1 MSTRRQLPPQI
12 KKVEVTDR
20 KTGKRVVRY
29 QLTVDAGKSN
39 AGRRRQ
45 VRRRYA
51 SEREARQALA
61 KITGGVLDGTFV
73 ARSVLTIEQAC
84 RDWLAG
90 MHDIEPTTR
99 AAYTHALQPLRDRH
113 GDMPVQQ
120 LTKARLDQLVTD
132 LTKGSF
138 PGQLPG
144 QRRKWTANSINPMLN
159 LISRVLADLVRQG
172 ALSRDVAALVKRLKR
187 PEAKL
192 TTFTEKE
199 VWQLL
204 KHVENDRL
212 GHAWHLALSG
222 LRRGEISGL
231 EWSDVQLD
239 NDRDAGTL
247 TIAHYRVSVGGKVHD
262 TDPKTERSART
273 LPLTPALAKA
283 LKRAKA
289 LQAAERL
296 RLGPHYI
303 GEGKHVVVDDAGRPY
318 HPDTLSDFWRELCGE
333 AKVRQIRLHDARHS
347 CASIMHAQAVPIAVI
362 SAWLGH
368 ADPAFTMRTYV
379 HAQDGGL
386 KAAADTLQKVVTRS

>member
-1 MSTRRQLPPQI
+1 MSRQQLPPQI
-12 KKVEVTDR
+12 KKVDVTDR

-29 QLTVDAGKSN
+29 QLTVDAGKS
-39 AGRRRQ
+39 ADGRRRQ

-51 SEREARQALA
+51 SEREVRKALA
-61 KITGGVLDGTFV
+61 EITGGVVDGTFV
-73 ARSVLTIEQAC
+73 ARSALTIEQAC

-99 AAYTHALQPLRDRH
+99 AAYTHALKPLRDRH
-113 GDMPVQQ
+113 GDMPVQK
-120 LTKARLDQLVTD
+120 LTKAHLDQLVTD
-132 LTKGSF
+132 LTAGSF
-138 PGQLPG
+138 PG
-144 QRRKWTANSINPMLN
+144 RKRPWMANSINPMLN
-159 LISRVLADLVRQG
+159 LVSRVLADLVRQG
-172 ALSRDVAALVKRLKR
+172 SLARDVAALVKRLKR
-187 PEAKL
+187 PETKL

-199 VWQLL
+199 VRRVL

-212 GHAWHLALSG
+212 GHAWHLALAG

-231 EWSDVQLD
+231 RWSDVELD
-239 NDRDAGTL
+239 DDHDAGTL
-247 TIAHYRVSVGGKVHD
+247 TIAHNRVSVGGQVHD

-296 RLGPHYI
+296 RLGPHYVGG
-303 GEGKHVVVDDAGRPY
+303 GEHVVVDDAGRPY
-318 HPDTLSDFWRELCGE
+318 HPDTLSDFWRELCSA
-333 AKVRQIRLHDARHS
+333 AKVRPIRLHDARHS
-347 CASIMHAQAVPIAVI
+347 CASIMHAQAIPIAVI

-386 KAAADTLQKVVTRS
+386 KAAAATLQKVVTRS

>member
-1 MSTRRQLPPQI
+1 MSRQQLPPQI
-12 KKVEVTDR
+12 KKVDIGDR

-29 QLTVDAGKSN
+29 QLTVDAGQ
-39 AGRRRQ
+39 AADGRRRQ

-51 SEREARQALA
+51 SEREARKALA
-61 KITGGVLDGTFV
+61 EITGGAIDGTFV
-73 ARSVLTIEQAC
+73 ARSVLTIEKAC

-99 AAYTHALQPLRDRH
+99 AAYTHALKPLRDRH
-113 GDMPVQQ
+113 GEMPVQQ
-120 LTKARLDQLVTD
+120 LTKSHLDRLVTD
-132 LTKGSF
+132 LVDGSF
-138 PGQLPG
+138 PDQKRP
-144 QRRKWTANSINPMLN
+144 WTANSINPMLN

-172 ALSRDVAALVKRLKR
+172 ALARDVAALVKRLRR

-192 TTFTEKE
+192 KTFDEKE
-199 VWQLL
+199 VRQLL
-204 KHVENDRL
+204 KHVENNRL
-212 GHAWHLALSG
+212 GHAWHLALAG

-231 EWSDVQLD
+231 RWSDVELNPD
-239 NDRDAGTL
+239 GDAGTL
-247 TIAHYRVSVGGKVHD
+247 TVAHNRVSVGGKIHD
-262 TDPKTERSART
+262 KNPKTERSART

-289 LQAAERL
+289 VQAAERL
-296 RLGPHYI
+296 QLGPHYV
-303 GEGKHVVVDDAGRPY
+303 GEGDHVVVDDAGRPY

-379 HAQDGGL
+379 HAQNDAL
-386 KAAADTLQKVVTRS
+386 QAAAATLQKVVTLS

>member
-1 MSTRRQLPPQI
+1 MAKRQQLPPQI
-12 KKVEVTDR
+12 KKVDVVDR
-20 KTGKRVVRY
+20 KSGKHVVRY
-29 QLTVDAGKSN
+29 QLTVDAGKTSD
-39 AGRRRQ
+39 GRRRQ

-51 SEREARQALA
+51 SEREARKALA
-61 KITGGVLDGTFV
+61 EITGGVVDGTFV
-73 ARSVLTIEQAC
+73 ARSVLTVETAC

-99 AAYTHALQPLRDRH
+99 AAYTHALKPLRARH
-113 GDMPVQQ
+113 GEMPVQQ
-120 LTKARLDQLVTD
+120 LTKSQLDQLVTD
-132 LTKGSF
+132 LSTGSF
-138 PGQLPG
+138 PGLK
-144 QRRKWTANSINPMLN
+144 RAWTANSINPMLN

-172 ALSRDVAALVKRLKR
+172 ALARDVAALVKRLKR

-199 VWQLL
+199 VRQVI
-204 KHVENDRL
+204 KHVDNDRL
-212 GHAWHLALSG
+212 GHAWHLALAG

-231 EWSDVQLD
+231 RWSDVQLED
-239 NDRDAGTL
+239 ARDGGTL
-247 TIAHYRVSVGGKVHD
+247 TIAHNRVSVGGQVHD

-289 LQAAERL
+289 IQAAERL
-296 RLGPHYI
+296 PLGTYYV
-303 GEGKHVVVDDAGRPY
+303 GQGQHVVVDDAGRPY
-318 HPDTLSDFWRELCGE
+318 HPDTLSDFWRQLCSD

-379 HAQDGGL
+379 HAQNDTL
-386 KAAADTLQKVVTRS
+386 KGAAATLQKVVTRL

>member
-1 MSTRRQLPPQI
+1 MTRQQLPPQI
-12 KKVEVTDR
+12 KKVDVTDR
-20 KTGKRVVRY
+20 TTGKRVVRY
-29 QLTVDAGKSN
+29 QLTVDAGKS
-39 AGRRRQ
+39 ADGRRRQ
-45 VRRRYA
+45 VRRRYP

-61 KITGGVLDGTFV
+61 KITGGVVDGTFV

-99 AAYTHALQPLRDRH
+99 AAYTHALKPLRERH

-120 LTKARLDQLVTD
+120 LTKAHLDQLVTD
-132 LTKGSF
+132 LSDGSF
-138 PGQLPG
+138 PGHK
-144 QRRKWTANSINPMLN
+144 RAWTANSINPMLN

-172 ALSRDVAALVKRLKR
+172 ALARDVASLVKRLKR
-187 PEAKL
+187 PETKL

-199 VWQLL
+199 VRQLL
-204 KHVENDRL
+204 MHVENDRL
-212 GHAWHLALSG
+212 GHAWHLALAG
-222 LRRGEISGL
+222 LRRGEIGGL
-231 EWSDVQLD
+231 LWSDVQLD
-239 NDRDAGTL
+239 DSRDAGSL
-247 TIAHYRVSVGGKVHD
+247 TIAHNRVSVGGKVHD

-289 LQAAERL
+289 MQAAERL
-296 RLGPHYI
+296 RLGPHYV
-303 GEGKHVVVDDAGRPY
+303 GVGDHVVVDDHGRPY
-318 HPDTLSDFWRELCGE
+318 HPDTLSDFWRELCGA

-379 HAQDGGL
+379 HTQNDDL
-386 KAAADTLQKVVTRS
+386 KDAAATWQKVVTRL

>member
-1 MSTRRQLPPQI
+1 MSRQQLPPQI
-12 KKVEVTDR
+12 KKVDVVDR
-20 KTGKRVVRY
+20 KTGKRAVRY
-29 QLTVDAGKSN
+29 QLTVDAGRAADGK
-39 AGRRRQ
+39 RRQ

-51 SEREARQALA
+51 SEREARKALA
-61 KITGGVLDGTFV
+61 EITGGAIDGTFV
-73 ARSVLTIEQAC
+73 ARSVLTIEKAC

-99 AAYTHALQPLRDRH
+99 AAYTHALKPLRERH

-120 LTKARLDQLVTD
+120 LTKSHLDQLVTD
-132 LTKGSF
+132 LASGA
-138 PGQLPG
+138 LPD
-144 QRRKWTANSINPMLN
+144 QKRPWTANSINPMLN
-159 LISRVLADLVRQG
+159 LVSRVLADLVMQG
-172 ALSRDVAALVKRLKR
+172 FLARDVAALVKRLKR

-192 TTFTEKE
+192 ETFDEKE
-199 VWQLL
+199 VRQLL
-204 KHVENDRL
+204 RHVENDRL
-212 GHAWHLALSG
+212 GHAWHLALAG

-231 EWSDVQLD
+231 RWSDVALD
-239 NDRDAGTL
+239 PDGDAGTL
-247 TIAHYRVSVGGKVHD
+247 TVAHNRVSVGGKIHD
-262 TDPKTERSART
+262 TNPKTERSART

-289 LQAAERL
+289 VQAAERL
-296 RLGPHYI
+296 QLGPYYTA
-303 GEGKHVVVDDAGRPY
+303 EGDHVVVDDAGRPY

-379 HAQDGGL
+379 HAQNDAL
-386 KAAADTLQKVVTRS
+386 KAAAATLQKVVTLS

>member
-1 MSTRRQLPPQI
+1 MSRQQLPPQI
-12 KKVEVTDR
+12 KKVDVADR

-29 QLTVDAGKSN
+29 QLTVDAGKSAN
-39 AGRRRQ
+39 GGRRQ

-61 KITGGVLDGTFV
+61 KISGGAVDGTFV
-73 ARSVLTIEQAC
+73 ARSVLTVEQAC

-99 AAYTHALQPLRDRH
+99 AAYTHALRPLRDRH
-113 GDMPVQQ
+113 GEMPMQQ
-120 LTKARLDQLVTD
+120 LTKAHLDQLVTD
-132 LTKGSF
+132 LTVGVF
-138 PGQLPG
+138 PG
-144 QRRKWTANSINPMLN
+144 RKRPWTANSINPMLN
-159 LISRVLADLVRQG
+159 IVSRVFADLVRQG

-187 PEAKL
+187 PEIKL

-199 VWQLL
+199 VRQLL

-231 EWSDVQLD
+231 EWSDVQVD
-239 NDRDAGTL
+239 NDGDTGTL
-247 TIAHYRVSVGGKVHD
+247 TIAHNRVSVGGKVHD
-262 TDPKTERSART
+262 TTPKTERSART

-296 RLGPHYI
+296 RLGPHYL
-303 GEGKHVVVDDAGRPY
+303 GEGKHVIVDDAGRPY
-318 HPDTLSDFWRELCGE
+318 HPDTLSDFWRELCG
-333 AKVRQIRLHDARHS
+333 AVKVRQIRLHDARHS
-347 CASIMHAQAVPIAVI
+347 CASIMHAQSVPIAVI

-386 KAAADTLQKVVTRS
+386 KAAAATLQKVVTRS